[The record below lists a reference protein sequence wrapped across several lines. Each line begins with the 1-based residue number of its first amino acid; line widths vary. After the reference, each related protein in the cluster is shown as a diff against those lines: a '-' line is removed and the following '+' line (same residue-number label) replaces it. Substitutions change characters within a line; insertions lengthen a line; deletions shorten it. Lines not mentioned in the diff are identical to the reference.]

1 MGTQTGVGGEGRE
14 RGGVGT
20 PVRPLLRMLVVLVGA
35 VALGGLAFPP
45 GARQLE
51 AAEGWTGG
59 LPTDSPVADAA
70 MRGDVEAVRSLIR
83 TDAQGVNTPQGDGMT
98 ALHWAAVRGNGAL
111 AELLLEAGA
120 DVAAETRIGAYTPLH
135 LAAREGAADVV
146 RALLEAGAE
155 AGATTRSGEAS
166 PLHLAAGAGSAE
178 AVALLLDRGLDPDLR
193 EGEWGQ
199 TPLIFAASA
208 GRTEVVQLLLRR
220 GADPSLVTQVR
231 NVEQMATVQT
241 RAAARWQEVLTEF
254 RETEG
259 AAERTWQP
267 SPSQLETAALEARKV
282 LEDPAAL
289 AADEEREDEPQG
301 SFNQN
306 HLVGSWGGLTPLLHA
321 VREGHMETV
330 VALLEGGADINQ
342 VSAGD
347 GTSPLLMAAVNGQ
360 FDVAIRLVEEG
371 ADPGMASV
379 SGNTPLYAVLER
391 QWANRSRYPQVREHE
406 YQEASHLDLMTALL
420 EAGADPNVRLEQ
432 HLWYMSHISCGNFNC
447 GLEVTWGAT
456 PFWRAAYGLD
466 VEAMR
471 LLALHGADPN
481 IPTRRPRAPARR
493 PGEEEEP
500 DPSGLPP
507 VPTGGPG
514 VFPIHAASGVGYG
527 TGFGGNAHRYAA
539 TGFMPAVRFLV
550 EELGIDVN
558 LRDYNGH
565 TALHH
570 AASRGDDE
578 MVLYLVE
585 HGADVT
591 VVSREGQT
599 TADMANGP
607 VQRVSPY
614 PSTVKL
620 LESLGSKNSNRCL
633 SC

>member
-1 MGTQTGVGGEGRE
+1 MRRGAGRPG
-14 RGGVGT
+14 RHPLSVALAVALALALVAAGGGVS
-20 PVRPLLRMLVVLVGA
+20 PAGA
-35 VALGGLAFPP
+35 VAFSG
-45 GARQLE
+45 
-51 AAEGWTGG
+51 
-59 LPTDSPVADAA
+59 TDSPVADAA
-70 MRGDVEAVRSLIR
+70 MRGDHQAVRALLQA
-83 TDAQGVNTPQGDGMT
+83 DAGAVNRAQGDGMT
-98 ALHWAAVRGNGAL
+98 ALHWAAVRNDPELARLLTGAGADPAAVTRIGGYTPLHL
-111 AELLLEAGA
+111 AGREGSAGVVRVLLEAGA
-120 DVAAETRIGAYTPLH
+120 DPHV
-135 LAAREGAADVV
+135 
-146 RALLEAGAE
+146 
-155 AGATTRSGEAS
+155 TTRSGEAT
-166 PLHLAAGAGSAE
+166 PLHLAAGAGSVE
-178 AVALLLDRGLDPDLR
+178 AVALLLEQGLAPDIR

-208 GRTEVVQLLLRR
+208 GRTEVVQLLLER
-220 GADPSLVTQVR
+220 GADPSAVTLVR
-231 NVEQMATVQT
+231 DVQELSVIHGQ
-241 RAAARWQEVLTEF
+241 AQARWQEVLKEF
-254 RETEG
+254 REAEG

-267 SPSQLETAALEARKV
+267 SPAQLEAAAQEARRLLV
-282 LEDPAAL
+282 TPDSVNVEEQLE
-289 AADEEREDEPQG
+289 G

-306 HLVGSWGGLTPLLHA
+306 YLVGSWGGLTPLLHA
-321 VREGHMETV
+321 VREGHLETAL
-330 VALLEGGADINQ
+330 ALLAGGADINQ

-360 FDVAIRLVEEG
+360 FDVAIRLVQEG
-371 ADPGMASV
+371 ADPGLASA
-379 SGNTPLYAVLER
+379 SGNSPLYAVLER

-406 YQEASHLDLMTALL
+406 YQQASHLDVMETLL
-420 EAGADPNVRLEQ
+420 RAGADPNVRLEQ

-447 GLEVTWGAT
+447 GLEITWGAT

-471 LLALHGADPN
+471 LLTAFGADPN
-481 IPTRRPRAPARR
+481 IPTRRPRAPAQR
-493 PGEEEEP
+493 PGEEPEL

-507 VPTGGPG
+507 VPAGGPG
-514 VFPIHAASGVGYG
+514 VYPIHAASGVGYG
-527 TGFGGNAHRYAA
+527 TGFGGNAHQYAA

-550 EELGIDVN
+550 EEIGVDVN

-570 AASRGDDE
+570 AASRGDDP

-591 VVSREGQT
+591 VVSREDQT

>member
-1 MGTQTGVGGEGRE
+1 M
-14 RGGVGT
+14 
-20 PVRPLLRMLVVLVGA
+20 PVRAPVVRIGRGEVRQSGRTR
-35 VALGGLAFPP
+35 ALGRILAGALAVVVMLGWEGVLAAASVGPP
-45 GARQLE
+45 
-51 AAEGWTGG
+51 
-59 LPTDSPVADAA
+59 DSPVADAA
-70 MRGDVEAVRSLIR
+70 MRGDVEAVRTLLR
-83 TDAQGVNTPQGDGMT
+83 TDADAVNEPQGDGMT
-98 ALHWAAVRGNGAL
+98 ALHWAAVRGNGPL
-111 AELLLEAGA
+111 AELLLGAGA

-135 LAAREGAADVV
+135 LAAREGADAVV
-146 RALLEAGAE
+146 RVLLEAGGDP
-155 AGATTRSGEAS
+155 GATTRSGAAS
-166 PLHLAAGAGSAE
+166 PLHLAAGAG
-178 AVALLLDRGLDPDLR
+178 AVESVGLLLDRGLSPDLR

-208 GRTEVVQLLLRR
+208 GRTGVVRLLLSR
-220 GADPSLVTQVR
+220 GADPSLATEVR
-231 NVEQMATVQT
+231 KVEDLATVHT
-241 RAAARWQEVLTEF
+241 KAAARWKEVLKEF
-254 RETEG
+254 REAEG

-282 LEDPAAL
+282 LEDPESL
-289 AADEEREDEPQG
+289 AAEEDEDEEEEEPQG

-306 HLVGSWGGLTPLLHA
+306 HLVGTWGGLTPLLHA
-321 VREGHMETV
+321 VREGHMETAL
-330 VALLEGGADINQ
+330 ALLEGGAAIDQ

-360 FDVAIRLVEEG
+360 FDLAIRLVDEG
-371 ADPGMASV
+371 AAPGRASV

-406 YQEASHLDLMTALL
+406 YQQASHLDVMAALL
-420 EAGADPNVRLEQ
+420 DAGADPDVRLEQ

-471 LLALHGADPN
+471 LLAAHGADPN
-481 IPTRRPRAPARR
+481 IPTRRPRAPSRR
-493 PGEEEEP
+493 PGEEEEL

-507 VPTGGPG
+507 IPTGGPG

-539 TGFMPAVRFLV
+539 TGFMPAIRFLV
-550 EELGIDVN
+550 EELGINVN

>member
-1 MGTQTGVGGEGRE
+1 MTTTPEGGAGRSDMGPSGRARALRRIVVGVLAVVAMLGWEG
-14 RGGVGT
+14 
-20 PVRPLLRMLVVLVGA
+20 
-35 VALGGLAFPP
+35 ALSAALP
-45 GARQLE
+45 G
-51 AAEGWTGG
+51 
-59 LPTDSPVADAA
+59 PTDSPVADAA
-70 MRGDVEAVRSLIR
+70 MRGDVEAVRTLLR
-83 TDAQGVNTPQGDGMT
+83 TDADAVNTPQGDGMT
-98 ALHWAAVRGNGAL
+98 ALHWAAVRGNGTL

-120 DVAAETRIGAYTPLH
+120 DVTAKTRIGAYTPLH

-155 AGATTRSGEAS
+155 PGATTRSGEAS

-208 GRTEVVQLLLRR
+208 GRTGVVRLLLER

-231 NVEQMATVQT
+231 NVEELATVQT
-241 RAAARWQEVLTEF
+241 KAAARWQEVLKEF
-254 RETEG
+254 REAEG

-282 LEDPAAL
+282 LEDPEAL
-289 AADEEREDEPQG
+289 ATDEDEEEEDEPQG

-306 HLVGSWGGLTPLLHA
+306 HLVGTWGGLTPLLHA

-330 VALLEGGADINQ
+330 LALLEGGADINQ
-342 VSAGD
+342 LSAGD

-406 YQEASHLDLMTALL
+406 YQEASHLDVMAALL

-507 VPTGGPG
+507 IPTGGPG

-539 TGFMPAVRFLV
+539 TGFMPAIRFLV